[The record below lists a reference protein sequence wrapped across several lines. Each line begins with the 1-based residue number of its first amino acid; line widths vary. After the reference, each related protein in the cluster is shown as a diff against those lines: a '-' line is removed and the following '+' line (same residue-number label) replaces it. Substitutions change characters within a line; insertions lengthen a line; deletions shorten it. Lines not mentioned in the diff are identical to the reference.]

1 MILKGKVAI
10 VTGAARGIGR
20 GIAVAMGEAGADM
33 ALVDIGHSEGRYPTY
48 QLATRAELDETA
60 SQIRK
65 ADRKAIEIEAD
76 VTKSGDV
83 RRMVDRTVKEFG
95 RVDVLVNN
103 AGVVICKPVLEMDE
117 EAWDRTFDVNVKGVF
132 LCSKAVAPIMIKQ
145 GSGKIINIASVA
157 GKTARTPG
165 MTAYSASKFAVV
177 GFTQALARELSSYS
191 IQVNAICPGI
201 VYTKMWEYLSVERG
215 KDMGLPPKKAFD
227 RIVADRILLGR
238 PQTPRDIADLAVF
251 LASSAADNITA
262 QSINVCGGIEV
273 H

>member
-1 MILKGKVAI
+1 MVLEGKVAI

-20 GIAVAMGEAGADM
+20 GIAVAMGEAGADV
-33 ALVDIGHSEGRYPTY
+33 ALVDICRPEGRYPTY
-48 QLATRAELDETA
+48 GLSTRAELDETA
-60 SQIRK
+60 AQIRK
-65 ADRKAIEIEAD
+65 TGRKAIEIEAD
-76 VTKSGDV
+76 VSKGSEV
-83 RRMVDRTVKEFG
+83 KRIVDRVVKELG
-95 RVDVLVNN
+95 HVDILVNN
-103 AGVVICKPVLEMDE
+103 AGVIVSKPVVEMDE

-132 LCSKAVAPIMIKQ
+132 LCAKTVAPIMIKQ

-165 MTAYSASKFAVV
+165 LAAYSASKFAVV
-177 GFTQALARELSSYS
+177 GFTQALARELAKHS

-201 VYTKMWEYLSVERG
+201 VNTKMWEYLSVERG

-227 RIVADRILLGR
+227 RIIADRILLGR
-238 PQTPRDIADLAVF
+238 PQTPQDIANVAVF

>member
-1 MILKGKVAI
+1 MALKGKVAI

-20 GIAVAMGEAGADM
+20 GIAVAMGEAGADV
-33 ALVDIGHSEGRYPTY
+33 ALVDICHPEGRYPTY
-48 QLATRAELDETA
+48 GLASRAELDETA
-60 SQIRK
+60 AQIRGKGGK
-65 ADRKAIEIEAD
+65 AVEIEAD
-76 VTKSGDV
+76 LTKSGDV
-83 RRMVDRTVKEFG
+83 RRMVDRVVKELG
-95 RVDVLVNN
+95 RVDILVNN
-103 AGVVICKPVLEMDE
+103 AGVIVAAPVVDMDE

-145 GSGKIINIASVA
+145 RSGKIINIASIA

-165 MTAYSASKFAVV
+165 VAAYSASKFAVV
-177 GFTQALARELSSYS
+177 GFTQALARELAGYS

-201 VYTKMWEYLSVERG
+201 VYTKMWEYLSEVRG
-215 KDMGLPPKKAFD
+215 KDMKLPPKEAFK
-227 RIVADRILLGR
+227 RIVADRILLGK
-238 PQTPRDIADLAVF
+238 PQTPQDIANLAVF